1 MIPRM
6 SKALPLALLALA
18 FASRGDTKS
27 SCPIM
32 LVGGAKDQD
41 TISVIF
47 RNTGKFPIRRLEFS
61 CRLTGPPA
69 KGVGKA
75 RCYEPNASFLPVGEY
90 TVSYAIP
97 GGSRGTVLV
106 TVKSVTF
113 SDGHIWKPTKR
124 DPCRTLSIKTPHA
137 KQQARRPT
145 ASRDR
150 SGDRP

>member
-18 FASRGDTKS
+18 FVSRGETKS

-41 TISVIF
+41 TISVTF

-61 CRLTGPPA
+61 CRLTSPPA
-69 KGVGKA
+69 KGVGQA
-75 RCYEPNASFLPVGEY
+75 PCYEPNASFLPVGEY

-106 TVKSVTF
+106 SVKSVTF
-113 SDGHIWKPTKR
+113 SDGHIFKPTKR
-124 DPCRTLSIKTPHA
+124 DPCKTLTIRMPNKKAGTKKT
-137 KQQARRPT
+137 R
-145 ASRDR
+145 
-150 SGDRP
+150 

>member
-41 TISVIF
+41 TISVTF
-47 RNTGKFPIRRLEFS
+47 RNTAKLPIRRLEFS
-61 CRLTGPPA
+61 CRLTSPPA
-69 KGVGKA
+69 KGVGQA

-106 TVKSVTF
+106 SVKSVTF
-113 SDGHIWKPTKR
+113 SDGHIFKPTKR
-124 DPCRTLSIKTPHA
+124 DPCKTLMIRMPNKKAGTKKT
-137 KQQARRPT
+137 R
-145 ASRDR
+145 
-150 SGDRP
+150 

>member
-18 FASRGDTKS
+18 FVSRGETKS

-41 TISVIF
+41 TISVTF

-61 CRLTGPPA
+61 CRLTSPPA
-69 KGVGKA
+69 KGVGQA
-75 RCYEPNASFLPVGEY
+75 PCYEPNASFLPVGEY

-113 SDGHIWKPTKR
+113 SDGHIFKPTKR
-124 DPCRTLSIKTPHA
+124 DPCKTLTIRTPNKKAGT
-137 KQQARRPT
+137 KKAR
-145 ASRDR
+145 
-150 SGDRP
+150 

>member
-113 SDGHIWKPTKR
+113 SDGHIFKPTKR
-124 DPCRTLSIKTPHA
+124 DPCKTLTIRMPNKKAGTTKT
-137 KQQARRPT
+137 R
-145 ASRDR
+145 
-150 SGDRP
+150 

>member
-1 MIPRM
+1 MIRRM

-18 FASRGDTKS
+18 FAARGDTKS

-41 TISVIF
+41 TISVTF
-47 RNTGKFPIRRLEFS
+47 RNTAKLPIRRLEFS
-61 CRLTGPPA
+61 CRLANPPA
-69 KGVGKA
+69 KGARQA

-90 TVSYAIP
+90 TVLYAIP

-113 SDGHIWKPTKR
+113 SDGHIFKPTKR
-124 DPCRTLSIKTPHA
+124 DPCKTLTIRMPNKKAGTTKT
-137 KQQARRPT
+137 R
-145 ASRDR
+145 
-150 SGDRP
+150 

>member
-1 MIPRM
+1 M

-18 FASRGDTKS
+18 FASRGETKS

-41 TISVIF
+41 TISVTF
-47 RNTGKFPIRRLEFS
+47 RNTGKVPIRRLEFS
-61 CRLTGPPA
+61 CRLTSPPA
-69 KGVGKA
+69 KGVGQA

-106 TVKSVTF
+106 SVKSVTF
-113 SDGHIWKPTKR
+113 SDGRVWKPTKR
-124 DPCRTLSIKTPHA
+124 DPCHTLSIKTPHA
-137 KQQARRPT
+137 KQQARRST